1 MASNIESVTKVNE
14 RRVVLFIMDL
24 EQEMLE
30 NLKNMKL
37 IVDEEDDIIETNEQ
51 LGKVYYE
58 CTLNLFGRFLSTKSF
73 NRKATKDTLKSIWR
87 MGPNFRIVEV
97 RNEIL
102 QFKFPTD
109 FQRR

>member
-1 MASNIESVTKVNE
+1 VASNIKSVTKVNE

-37 IVDEEDDIIETNEQ
+37 TVDEEDDIIEMNEQ
-51 LGKVYYE
+51 QGKVYYE
-58 CTLNLFGRFLSTKSF
+58 CTLNLFGRFLSTKSL

-87 MGPNFRIVEV
+87 MGPKFHIVEV